1 MRLQMRRMLC
11 SSALPVF
18 VMVPSTFQRHF
29 VICAE
34 HQMERTKFR
43 QEGLGEE
50 TEFLKDTC
58 PAPPGAVDQV
68 EECQPTKS

>member
-1 MRLQMRRMLC
+1 
-11 SSALPVF
+11 
-18 VMVPSTFQRHF
+18 
-29 VICAE
+29 
-34 HQMERTKFR
+34 MERTKFR

-68 EECQPTKS
+68 EECQPTNHESQILKVKKKMFLDDNITNIP